1 MAIFVSWKETI
12 LDWFEIFG
20 PASLF
25 FLSFTEAIIQP
36 VPPDLM
42 YLPMLINAA
51 GSIPTIIWLW
61 LVVTIAS
68 VLGSLVGYWLGQKW
82 GRSLFEKFGQAH
94 HISKLENLFEKYG
107 TLGVFIAAFSPIPYK
122 VFGWFAGMGE
132 MEKKS
137 FVIAGLFGRAL
148 RFGMEALIIGI
159 YGQQAIDVIMWL
171 LDNEILLGIAL
182 IGVFVCGF
190 FAWRWW
196 KELASDP
203 QSS

>member
-1 MAIFVSWKETI
+1 MGLFVSWKETI

-51 GSIPTIIWLW
+51 GSTPTIIWLW

-82 GRSLFEKFGQAH
+82 GRGLFEKFGQTH
-94 HISKLENLFEKYG
+94 HISKLENLFENMA
-107 TLGVFIAAFSPIPYK
+107 LLVFSLLLSPNP
-122 VFGWFAGMGE
+122 
-132 MEKKS
+132 
-137 FVIAGLFGRAL
+137 LQ
-148 RFGMEALIIGI
+148 GI
-159 YGQQAIDVIMWL
+159 WM
-171 LDNEILLGIAL
+171 
-182 IGVFVCGF
+182 VCG
-190 FAWRWW
+190 
-196 KELASDP
+196 DG
-203 QSS
+203 